1 MRYLNG
7 GIQELELDDLAYDK
21 WEAKNS
27 TILSWPL
34 HSMQPDISQGY
45 LFLCIAKEIQE
56 ATSLTYSKMGNADQI
71 YELERQIPGASDSWD
86 NLG

>member
-7 GIQELELDDLAYDK
+7 GIQELELDDLAYHK

-34 HSMQPDISQGY
+34 HSMQPDIS
-45 LFLCIAKEIQE
+45 
-56 ATSLTYSKMGNADQI
+56 
-71 YELERQIPGASDSWD
+71 
-86 NLG
+86 